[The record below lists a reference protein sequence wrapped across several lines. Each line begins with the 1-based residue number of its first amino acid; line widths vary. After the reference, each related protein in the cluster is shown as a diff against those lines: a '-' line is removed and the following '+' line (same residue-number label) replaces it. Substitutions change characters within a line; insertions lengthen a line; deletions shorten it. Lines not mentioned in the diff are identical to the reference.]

1 MRIPVA
7 AILGPWESSSGGAT
21 WCRRNVH
28 GRPVGNVFRSATV
41 NVGCW
46 FASAPDPETPP
57 SPVFG
62 PVSRHYPAADEADA
76 KRIAD
81 EKFRAAGYFLLPA
94 TLDDLRAAGFVLENA

>member
-7 AILGPWESSSGGAT
+7 AILGPWESSSEGTT
-21 WCRRNVH
+21 WCRRNVQ